1 MGTEALR
8 HACGYQLANR
18 GVDTRSLQAHLGHR
32 NITRFKNFWHDCS
45 RPTTLPKCLVTTT
58 AASS

>member
-32 NITRFKNFWHDCS
+32 NITR
-45 RPTTLPKCLVTTT
+45 PTTLPKCLVTTT